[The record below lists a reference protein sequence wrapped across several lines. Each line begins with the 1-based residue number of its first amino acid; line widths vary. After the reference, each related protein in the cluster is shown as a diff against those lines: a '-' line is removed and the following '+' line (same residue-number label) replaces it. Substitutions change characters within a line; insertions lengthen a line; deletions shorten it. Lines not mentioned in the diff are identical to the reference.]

1 MSLQDFDVIGTAG
14 EGSFASVLKV
24 KRKADNEIYAMKKVN
39 VSKMNRKEIRDTLN
53 EIRFL
58 ASVRHPY
65 IVGFYECFQV
75 KEENLVCIILEYCA
89 NGDLA
94 GEVSKHRKNRTNF
107 LEGELWHYLAQ
118 ILEALKILHNHGI
131 VHRDVKTANC
141 FLGEGGSIKLGDMNV
156 SKRIKDG
163 MLLQTQTGTPYYM
176 SPEIWANRSYDSS
189 SDMWALGVLF
199 YEICAL
205 KKPFTAQSFPELRR
219 KVTAGRYPPLKQR
232 YSQDLVHVISM
243 LLRVNPEERPQAWE
257 LSNSSLLKKNL
268 KNPMI
273 SVEATEAVDLLD
285 TIKVPHSMDNLDDK
299 LPQACY
305 PDKRP
310 NSPEKW
316 PAIERARSLSPR
328 PLRRR
333 NSGVMKKTKSE
344 CRRRR
349 FVSDN
354 SMFSTPQTNRA
365 QQFEPLRNP
374 RCPKRPSLIQGED
387 SKLTVVAS
395 PRGNRSLS
403 RSADLTIIEE
413 SELKS
418 KPMRKHRAI
427 SDSHHFHLKP
437 KAPDHSNSPQYKDK
451 GLRVKIDSSLYHSSR
466 IRRKQWKSQDSAE
479 YDETPRDTT
488 RSNRSNRGHSED
500 FVFQECG
507 QSPVSASSLSPASHG
522 WRFRGSSLESFDGA
536 PSQQYSSPRSNSSYE
551 MSEAEVAPIVVKGSV
566 AQTMEEAKKSVSN
579 MTIHD
584 PGFLPA
590 RHKPIIRQ
598 HSDEVM
604 LKGGLDNDKKLLRRA
619 HSHHER
625 QPSGAFQPLQPAIPV
640 YVSNSVLEKGPIN
653 GQETPSIQE
662 PFKTKQESGKGDAT
676 KVHPHRHLAYSSG
689 QRKNPYCPTTN
700 P

>member
-94 GEVSKHRKNRTNF
+94 GEVSKQ
-107 LEGELWHYLAQ
+107 E
-118 ILEALKILHNHGI
+118 
-131 VHRDVKTANC
+131 
-141 FLGEGGSIKLGDMNV
+141 IKLGDMNV

-243 LLRVNPEERPQAWE
+243 LLRVNPEERPQAW
-257 LSNSSLLKKNL
+257 
-268 KNPMI
+268 
-273 SVEATEAVDLLD
+273 D
-285 TIKVPHSMDNLDDK
+285 KVPHSMDNLDDK

-413 SELKS
+413 SELLKS